1 MQAYYLRLL
10 TLLFLAASAPPL
22 LAQSTVREMSTDRPD
37 ITESAY
43 SVAPGMFQVE
53 MSFFDFERDRS
64 GLDRTDS
71 WIYGQVNFKYGI
83 AADTDLQLV
92 CDTHSVSRSTG
103 SAGREVLSGF
113 GDVTLRLK
121 QNLWGN
127 DEGNTAFSIMPF
139 VSIPTGT
146 EASADAWAGGVVL
159 PFAATLTERL
169 SLGLM
174 AQADIVPDAD
184 MGGHDLEFL
193 TSAALGISLT
203 ERWGAYT
210 EIIIS
215 AGEDAA
221 AQVRTAGGL
230 TYAVTDDLVLDA
242 GIRIGLNHAAP
253 DLGVFT
259 GMSFRF

>member
-1 MQAYYLRLL
+1 MSAKLSFLSLL
-10 TLLFLAASAPPL
+10 TVFSALAAAEP
-22 LAQSTVREMSTDRPD
+22 VREMATDRPD
-37 ITESAY
+37 VTESAY

-64 GLDRTDS
+64 GPERADT
-71 WIYGQVNFKYGI
+71 WIYGQVNFKYGL

-92 CDTHSVSRSTG
+92 FDTHTVSRASG
-103 SAGREVLSGF
+103 VEGREVLSGF
-113 GDVTLRLK
+113 GDITLRLK

-146 EASADAWAGGVVL
+146 ETSADAWAGGVVM
-159 PFAATLTERL
+159 PFAVTLTERL

-174 AQADIVPDAD
+174 GQMDVVPDAET
-184 MGGHDLEFL
+184 GGHDLEFL
-193 TSAALGISLT
+193 ASAALGITLT

-210 EIIIS
+210 EVIVS

-253 DLGVFT
+253 DLGIFT